1 MPIPS
6 NKELYEQVKMDINQ
20 KYPKHSAYRPGLL
33 VQEYKHRGG
42 TYEGNKNM
50 NNGLPL
56 WFASTWSN
64 QRGEPIYKFKSDIFR
79 PTVKVM
85 KDTPTTFAELTTEEI
100 AKARREKARTGR
112 VKQFKDS
119 KNK

>member
-6 NKELYEQVKMDINQ
+6 NKELYEQVKKEIFQ
-20 KYPKHSAYRPGLL
+20 KYPKHSTYGSGLL
-33 VQEYKHRGG
+33 VQEYKRRGG
-42 TYEGNKNM
+42 TYEGTESKNK
-50 NNGLPL
+50 GLNRWL
-56 WFASTWSN
+56 SEIWLN

-79 PTVKVM
+79 PTVRVT

-119 KNK
+119 NKK

>member
-1 MPIPS
+1 MPTPS
-6 NKELYEQVKMDINQ
+6 NKELYEQVKKEIYQN
-20 KYPKHSAYRPGLL
+20 YPEHSAYISGLL
-33 VQEYKHRGG
+33 VQEHKRRGG
-42 TYEGNKNM
+42 TYEGNKSI

-56 WFASTWSN
+56 WFASKWSN

-79 PTVKVM
+79 PTVKVT

-112 VKQFKDS
+112 VKHFKDS